1 MYLKHSFLAES
12 YFTPTP
18 DDYIIV
24 FRSANALTNS
34 KLENNETNTSYD
46 IVYS

>member
-12 YFTPTP
+12 YLTPTP

-24 FRSANALTNS
+24 FRSTNALTNS
-34 KLENNETNTSYD
+34 KLENNGTNTSYD
-46 IVYS
+46 VTYS